1 MAATCKHLM
10 SFGNRI
16 LWFIWKKIMRHED
29 RHQII
34 CIKKQW
40 KDLITDPFSRAI
52 SKTEDIKDRIK
63 NKTKKKKEKQVID
76 LRIKIYFGFLNKILC
91 QVYCQYNFLKM
102 HIYKNLETC
111 NTFVDIKQI
120 FDLFLLNIR
129 NYSPEISNI

>member
-29 RHQII
+29 RQQII
-34 CIKKQW
+34 CIKKKW

-63 NKTKKKKEKQVID
+63 NKTKKKKEKTSHWFKNKD
-76 LRIKIYFGFLNKILC
+76 LLWLFKQNFMSSILS
-91 QVYCQYNFLKM
+91 
-102 HIYKNLETC
+102 I
-111 NTFVDIKQI
+111 
-120 FDLFLLNIR
+120 
-129 NYSPEISNI
+129 